1 VVDYR
6 HNPQVGTGSQS
17 AIEPNFLVPEEIAR
31 LKSNRIDK
39 GVVDRLLDLAY
50 FAAREEDLRHGSV

>member
-1 VVDYR
+1 MVDYR

-17 AIEPNFLVPEEIAR
+17 VIEPNFLVPEEIAR

-39 GVVDRLLDLAY
+39 GVVDRLLDLVY